1 VRRKQ
6 RELSE
11 FFYTALHSRGP
22 QTGCSVEQPKPP
34 SSTDTETPVS
44 STRIEPDLHPSLL
57 TLFRIFILAGG
68 LSFGGGAVA
77 YLREYLVREEGW
89 LDDEGFLGAMEI
101 SETLPGLNAVNMAI
115 IMGDNLRGLAG
126 AAVSVIGMLL
136 PGTIVVMVLGILY
149 QSNHTNPDVKRFLLG
164 IAAAA
169 VGLLSAVTLQIGRR
183 QFRQLPD
190 IAIIFVTFL
199 AVSFVK
205 LPLFV
210 VLLGLGPI
218 SVWLYRPTVSK
229 PRAQD
234 EHLPFHRGE
243 RHHLFRH

>member
-1 VRRKQ
+1 
-6 RELSE
+6 
-11 FFYTALHSRGP
+11 
-22 QTGCSVEQPKPP
+22 VEQPKQP
-34 SSTDTETPVS
+34 SFTDTETATS
-44 STRIEPDLHPSLL
+44 STRSEPDLHPSLL
-57 TLFRIFILAGG
+57 TLFRIFLLAGG

-115 IMGDNLRGLAG
+115 IMGDNLRGIAG

-136 PGTIVVMVLGILY
+136 PGSIVVMMLGILW
-149 QSNHTNPDVKRFLLG
+149 QSNHNNPDVKYFLLG

-190 IAIIFVTFL
+190 VAIIFVTFF

-205 LPLFV
+205 LPLVV

-218 SVWLYRPTVSK
+218 AIWLYRPHVSK
-229 PRAQD
+229 PRAED

-243 RHHLFRH
+243 RHHWFRH

>member
-1 VRRKQ
+1 M
-6 RELSE
+6 
-11 FFYTALHSRGP
+11 
-22 QTGCSVEQPKPP
+22 
-34 SSTDTETPVS
+34 
-44 STRIEPDLHPSLL
+44 HPSLPA
-57 TLFRIFILAGG
+57 LFRIFLLAGG

-77 YLREYLVREEGW
+77 YLREYLVRQEGW

-115 IMGDNLRGLAG
+115 IVGDNLRGLAG
-126 AAVSVIGMLL
+126 AAVSVAGMLL
-136 PGTIVVMVLGILY
+136 PGGIVVMILGMLY
-149 QSNHTNPDVKRFLLG
+149 QSNHGNPDVKRFLLG

-190 IAIIFVTFL
+190 VAIVFVAFI
-199 AVSFVK
+199 AVSFIK
-205 LPLFV
+205 LPLV
-210 VLLGLGPI
+210 AVLLGLGPI
-218 SVWLYRPTVSK
+218 SVWLYRPKVSK
-229 PRAQD
+229 PRAEN

>member
-1 VRRKQ
+1 M
-6 RELSE
+6 
-11 FFYTALHSRGP
+11 
-22 QTGCSVEQPKPP
+22 EQPKPP
-34 SSTDTETPVS
+34 SSTDTETPAS
-44 STRIEPDLHPSLL
+44 STTNEPDLHPSLL
-57 TLFRIFILAGG
+57 TLFRIFLLAGG

-136 PGTIVVMVLGILY
+136 PGGIVVMVLGILY
-149 QSNHTNPDVKRFLLG
+149 QSNHSNPDVKRFLLG

-190 IAIIFVTFL
+190 IAIILVTFL
-199 AVSFVK
+199 AVSFIK

-229 PRAQD
+229 PRAAD
-234 EHLPFHRGE
+234 EHLPFHRGP

>member
-1 VRRKQ
+1 M
-6 RELSE
+6 
-11 FFYTALHSRGP
+11 
-22 QTGCSVEQPKPP
+22 
-34 SSTDTETPVS
+34 
-44 STRIEPDLHPSLL
+44 
-57 TLFRIFILAGG
+57 
-68 LSFGGGAVA
+68 SFGGGAVA

-115 IMGDNLRGLAG
+115 IMGDNLRGIAG

-136 PGTIVVMVLGILY
+136 PGSIVVMVLGILY
-149 QSNHTNPDVKRFLLG
+149 QSNHDNPDVKRFLLG

-190 IAIIFVTFL
+190 IAIIAVTFL
-199 AVSFVK
+199 AVSFLK
-205 LPLFV
+205 LQLFV
-210 VLLGLGPI
+210 VLLSVGPI
-218 SVWLYRPTVSK
+218 SVWLYRPHVSE
-229 PRAQD
+229 PRAHD

>member
-1 VRRKQ
+1 
-6 RELSE
+6 
-11 FFYTALHSRGP
+11 
-22 QTGCSVEQPKPP
+22 
-34 SSTDTETPVS
+34 
-44 STRIEPDLHPSLL
+44 
-57 TLFRIFILAGG
+57 LFRIFLLAGG

-136 PGTIVVMVLGILY
+136 PGSIVVMVLGVLY
-149 QSNHTNPDVKRFLLG
+149 QSNHDNPDVKRFLLG

-190 IAIIFVTFL
+190 IAIIIVTFL
-199 AVSFVK
+199 AVSFLKV
-205 LPLFV
+205 PLFA
-210 VLLGLGPI
+210 VLLGVGPI
-218 SVWLYRPTVSK
+218 SVWLYRPHVSE
-229 PRAQD
+229 PRAED
-234 EHLPFHRGE
+234 EHLPFHRGP
-243 RHHLFRH
+243 HHHWFRH

>member
-1 VRRKQ
+1 M
-6 RELSE
+6 
-11 FFYTALHSRGP
+11 
-22 QTGCSVEQPKPP
+22 
-34 SSTDTETPVS
+34 
-44 STRIEPDLHPSLL
+44 L
-57 TLFRIFILAGG
+57 TLFRIFLLAGG

-115 IMGDNLRGLAG
+115 IMGDNLRGIAG

-136 PGTIVVMVLGILY
+136 PGSIVVMVLGILY
-149 QSNHTNPDVKRFLLG
+149 QSNHDNPDVKRFLLG

-190 IAIIFVTFL
+190 IAIIVVTFL
-199 AVSFVK
+199 AVSFLK

-210 VLLGLGPI
+210 VLLSIGPI
-218 SVWLYRPTVSK
+218 SIWLYRPHVSE
-229 PRAQD
+229 PRAAD
-234 EHLPFHRGE
+234 EHLPFHRGP
-243 RHHLFRH
+243 HHHWFRH

>member
-1 VRRKQ
+1 
-6 RELSE
+6 
-11 FFYTALHSRGP
+11 
-22 QTGCSVEQPKPP
+22 
-34 SSTDTETPVS
+34 
-44 STRIEPDLHPSLL
+44 LHPSLPA
-57 TLFRIFILAGG
+57 LFRIFLLAGG

-77 YLREYLVREEGW
+77 YLREYLVRQEGW

-115 IMGDNLRGLAG
+115 IVGDNLRGLAG
-126 AAVSVIGMLL
+126 AAVSVAGMLL
-136 PGTIVVMVLGILY
+136 PGGIVVMILGMLY
-149 QSNHTNPDVKRFLLG
+149 QSNHGNPDVKRFLLG

-190 IAIIFVTFL
+190 VAIVFVAFI
-199 AVSFVK
+199 AVSFIK
-205 LPLFV
+205 LPLV
-210 VLLGLGPI
+210 AVLLGLGPI
-218 SVWLYRPTVSK
+218 SVWLYRPKVSK
-229 PRAQD
+229 PRAEN

>member
-1 VRRKQ
+1 M
-6 RELSE
+6 
-11 FFYTALHSRGP
+11 
-22 QTGCSVEQPKPP
+22 
-34 SSTDTETPVS
+34 
-44 STRIEPDLHPSLL
+44 L
-57 TLFRIFILAGG
+57 TLFRIFLLAGG

-115 IMGDNLRGLAG
+115 IMGDNLRGIAG

-136 PGTIVVMVLGILY
+136 PGSIVVMVLGILY
-149 QSNHTNPDVKRFLLG
+149 QSNHDNPDVKRFLLG

-190 IAIIFVTFL
+190 IAIIVITFL
-199 AVSFVK
+199 AVSFLK

-210 VLLGLGPI
+210 VLLSVGPI
-218 SVWLYRPTVSK
+218 SIWLYRPHVSE
-229 PRAQD
+229 PRGQD

-243 RHHLFRH
+243 RHHWFRH

>member
-1 VRRKQ
+1 M
-6 RELSE
+6 
-11 FFYTALHSRGP
+11 
-22 QTGCSVEQPKPP
+22 
-34 SSTDTETPVS
+34 
-44 STRIEPDLHPSLL
+44 HPSLPA
-57 TLFRIFILAGG
+57 LFRIFLLAGG

-77 YLREYLVREEGW
+77 YLREYLVRQEGW

-115 IMGDNLRGLAG
+115 IMGDNLRGIAG

-136 PGTIVVMVLGILY
+136 PGSIVVMILGILY
-149 QSNHTNPDVKRFLLG
+149 QSNHDNPDVKRFLLG

-190 IAIIFVTFL
+190 VAIVFVAFI
-199 AVSFVK
+199 AVSFIK
-205 LPLFV
+205 LPLV
-210 VLLGLGPI
+210 AVLLGLGPI
-218 SVWLYRPTVSK
+218 SVWLYRPKVSK
-229 PRAQD
+229 PRAEN

>member
-1 VRRKQ
+1 
-6 RELSE
+6 
-11 FFYTALHSRGP
+11 
-22 QTGCSVEQPKPP
+22 VEQPKPP
-34 SSTDTETPVS
+34 LSTDTETPVS
-44 STRIEPDLHPSLL
+44 NTRSEPDLHPSLL
-57 TLFRIFILAGG
+57 TLFRIFLLAGG

-126 AAVSVIGMLL
+126 AAVSVVGMLL
-136 PGTIVVMVLGILY
+136 PGSIVVMILGILY
-149 QSNHTNPDVKRFLLG
+149 QSNHSNPDVKRFLLG

-190 IAIIFVTFL
+190 IAIIAVTFL
-199 AVSFVK
+199 AVSFLKV
-205 LPLFV
+205 PLFA
-210 VLLGLGPI
+210 VLLGVGPI
-218 SVWLYRPTVSK
+218 SVWLYRPHVSK

>member
-1 VRRKQ
+1 
-6 RELSE
+6 
-11 FFYTALHSRGP
+11 
-22 QTGCSVEQPKPP
+22 VEQPKPP
-34 SSTDTETPVS
+34 SSTDTETPAS
-44 STRIEPDLHPSLL
+44 SIRNEPDLHPSLL
-57 TLFRIFILAGG
+57 TLFRIFLLAGG

-126 AAVSVIGMLL
+126 AAVSVVGMLL
-136 PGTIVVMVLGILY
+136 PGSIVVMVLGILY
-149 QSNHTNPDVKRFLLG
+149 QSNHSNPDVKRFLLG

-190 IAIIFVTFL
+190 IAIIVLTFL

-205 LPLFV
+205 LPLFA
-210 VLLGLGPI
+210 VLLSLGPI
-218 SVWLYRPTVSK
+218 SVWLYRPQVSK

-234 EHLPFHRGE
+234 EHLPFHRGA

>member
-1 VRRKQ
+1 M
-6 RELSE
+6 
-11 FFYTALHSRGP
+11 
-22 QTGCSVEQPKPP
+22 
-34 SSTDTETPVS
+34 ETPVS
-44 STRIEPDLHPSLL
+44 NTKSEPDLHPSLL
-57 TLFRIFILAGG
+57 TLFRIFLLAGG

-115 IMGDNLRGLAG
+115 IMGDNLRGIAG

-136 PGTIVVMVLGILY
+136 PGSIVVMVLGILY
-149 QSNHTNPDVKRFLLG
+149 QSNHDNPDVKRFLLG

-190 IAIIFVTFL
+190 IAIIVVTFL
-199 AVSFVK
+199 AVSFLK
-205 LPLFV
+205 LPLFA
-210 VLLGLGPI
+210 VLLSIGPI
-218 SVWLYRPTVSK
+218 SIWLYRPHVSE
-229 PRAQD
+229 PRAED
-234 EHLPFHRGE
+234 EHLPFHRGP
-243 RHHLFRH
+243 HHHWFRH

>member
-1 VRRKQ
+1 M
-6 RELSE
+6 
-11 FFYTALHSRGP
+11 
-22 QTGCSVEQPKPP
+22 
-34 SSTDTETPVS
+34 
-44 STRIEPDLHPSLL
+44 L
-57 TLFRIFILAGG
+57 TLFRIFLLAGG

-115 IMGDNLRGLAG
+115 IMGDNLRGIAG

-136 PGTIVVMVLGILY
+136 PGSIVVMMLGILY
-149 QSNHTNPDVKRFLLG
+149 QSNHDNPDVKRFLLG

-190 IAIIFVTFL
+190 IAIIIGTFL
-199 AVSFVK
+199 AVSFLKV
-205 LPLFV
+205 PLFV
-210 VLLGLGPI
+210 VLLSIGPI
-218 SVWLYRPTVSK
+218 SVWLYRPHVSE
-229 PRAQD
+229 PRAED
-234 EHLPFHRGE
+234 EHLPFHRGP
-243 RHHLFRH
+243 RHHWFRH

>member
-1 VRRKQ
+1 M
-6 RELSE
+6 
-11 FFYTALHSRGP
+11 
-22 QTGCSVEQPKPP
+22 
-34 SSTDTETPVS
+34 
-44 STRIEPDLHPSLL
+44 L
-57 TLFRIFILAGG
+57 TLFRIFLLAGG

-115 IMGDNLRGLAG
+115 IMGDNLRGIAG

-136 PGTIVVMVLGILY
+136 PGSIVVMVLGILY
-149 QSNHTNPDVKRFLLG
+149 QSNHDNRDVKRFLLG

-190 IAIIFVTFL
+190 IAIIVLTFL
-199 AVSFVK
+199 AVSFLK
-205 LPLFV
+205 LQLFV
-210 VLLGLGPI
+210 VLLGIGPI
-218 SVWLYRPTVSK
+218 SVWLYRPHISK
-229 PRAQD
+229 PRAED
-234 EHLPFHRGE
+234 EHLPFHRGA